1 MNYPLRTTKSKD
13 DAGDRLGLI
22 GERQPWLEASLPDLL
37 PLVVWLWGIEAGSI
51 TSILELI
58 GILLIL
64 PLRLRTS
71 WNIAILLLGTGQT
84 LLIAAVDGKA
94 RK

>member
-1 MNYPLRTTKSKD
+1 
-13 DAGDRLGLI
+13 
-22 GERQPWLEASLPDLL
+22 
-37 PLVVWLWGIEAGSI
+37 VVWLWGIEAGSI

-64 PLRLRTS
+64 SLRLRTS

-94 RK
+94 RD

>member
-1 MNYPLRTTKSKD
+1 
-13 DAGDRLGLI
+13 
-22 GERQPWLEASLPDLL
+22 
-37 PLVVWLWGIEAGSI
+37 VVWLWGIEAGSI

-58 GILLIL
+58 GLLL
-64 PLRLRTS
+64 NLSLRLRTS

-94 RK
+94 RD